1 MIAYI
6 ACLRRRE
13 FYPSLM
19 RALRDESRRL
29 RGGLMAN
36 LLEIAGR
43 ETLSQLDY
51 VGSLNIQLW
60 ATLRGMR
67 AALPLVGNRHRWR
80 AAVHQMLEIGVEALP
95 MVALLAMCSGFI
107 LAMQGASELRRFG
120 ALHFVIDLVAVG
132 FTRELGPLLTAIA
145 VSGRSGSAFAA
156 EIGTMKVT
164 EEIDALK
171 VMAFEPVEFVLAP
184 KYLAALVAVP
194 CLSIVANLFGI
205 LAGGLF
211 MFFSTHLGL
220 LLYFRSVL
228 NSIVLRD
235 VLAGLI
241 KAVAFATI
249 IAHVGCLEGLRVR
262 GGPEAVGRSTTS
274 AVVRSTFLVIVAD
287 AIFTTIFYF
296 VGKT

>member
-1 MIAYI
+1 MSQ
-6 ACLRRRE
+6 L
-13 FYPSLM
+13 LK
-19 RALRDESRRL
+19 
-29 RGGLMAN
+29 GGLMGN
-36 LLEIAGR
+36 LFEIAGR
-43 ETLSQLDY
+43 ETIDQLDY

-67 AALPLVGNRHRWR
+67 AALPLVGNRHRWK
-80 AAVHQMLEIGVEALP
+80 AAVHQMLEIGVDALP

-107 LAMQGASELRRFG
+107 LALQGASELRRFG
-120 ALHFVIDLVAVG
+120 ALHYVIDLVAVG

-194 CLSIVANLFGI
+194 CLSIVSNVFGI

-211 MFFSTHLGL
+211 MFFSTRLGL
-220 LLYFRSVL
+220 QVYFRSVL
-228 NSIVLRD
+228 TSIHLQDIV
-235 VLAGLI
+235 AGLI

-249 IAHVGCLEGLRVR
+249 VAHVGCLEGLRVR
-262 GGPEAVGRSTTS
+262 GGPEAVGRSTTM

>member
-1 MIAYI
+1 
-6 ACLRRRE
+6 
-13 FYPSLM
+13 M
-19 RALRDESRRL
+19 RALRDEQRL
-29 RGGLMAN
+29 ARGCLMAN
-36 LLEIAGR
+36 PLEIVGR

-120 ALHFVIDLVAVG
+120 ALRFVIDLVVVG

-194 CLSIVANLFGI
+194 CLSVVANVFGI

-220 LLYFRSVL
+220 LLYFRYAL